1 MVDSKI
7 TSQTNIN
14 LTLRWKD
21 GECYEADGIRNTQ
34 RFHCKGRGSNMAGP
48 DLAGNNK
55 ISASP
60 LEPNLKELEAVRQLN
75 QRPPKPSGAKVRDH
89 DGKGA

>member
-7 TSQTNIN
+7 TNQTNIN

-34 RFHCKGRGSNMAGP
+34 RSHCKGRGSNMAGP

-60 LEPNLKELEAVRQLN
+60 LEPNLKELEAVR
-75 QRPPKPSGAKVRDH
+75 
-89 DGKGA
+89 